1 MKFSRLLPLLGL
13 IALVALFGFGI
24 RWNMHHDPSEVRSPL
39 IGKPAPQ
46 FSLPV
51 FGEPSRTYGSADL
64 KGQAYLINVFAS
76 WCVACRDEHP
86 LLMAQGKRL
95 GVPLIGLNYKDETTD
110 AQRWLAQF
118 GNPYDTVIVDYDGRA
133 AIDFGVYGAPETFL
147 VDAAGIIRYK
157 RIGPI
162 TPDVLQNELLPAIA
176 SLKAEP

>member
-1 MKFSRLLPLLGL
+1 MTFSRLLPLIGL

-24 RWNMHHDPSEVRSPL
+24 RWNMHHDQREVPSPL
-39 IGKPAPQ
+39 IGKPAPE

-51 FGEPSRTYGSADL
+51 FGETSRNYGSSDL

-86 LLMAQGKRL
+86 LLMAEGARL
-95 GVPLIGLNYKDETTD
+95 GVPLVGLNYKDETAD

-118 GNPYDTVIVDYDGRA
+118 GNPYDIVIVDYDGRA

-162 TPDVLQNELLPAIA
+162 TPDALQNELLPAIA
-176 SLKAEP
+176 SVRTVP